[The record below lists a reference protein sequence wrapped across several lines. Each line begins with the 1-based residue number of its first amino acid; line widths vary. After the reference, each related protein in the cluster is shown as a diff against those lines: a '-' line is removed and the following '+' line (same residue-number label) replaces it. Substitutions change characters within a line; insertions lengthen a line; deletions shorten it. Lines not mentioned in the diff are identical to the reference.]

1 MLAEYT
7 GYSAA
12 CCAAVAD
19 GGGAAALLR
28 LVRGANRSTPHA
40 AFTRGALVALRN
52 LARRPAT
59 VAAVLAAPSC
69 AQVLGEQ
76 LQLFRDQPVR
86 AMPLRGDGGRTT
98 LLAG

>member
-1 MLAEYT
+1 MQVQREAALLAEYT

-12 CCAAVAD
+12 CCAAVSD

-28 LVRGANRSTPHA
+28 LVRGANRSAPHA
-40 AFTRGALVALRN
+40 TFTRAALGALRN

-59 VAAVLAAPSC
+59 AAAVLATPAC

-76 LQLFRDQPVR
+76 LQLFRDQQVR
-86 AMPLRGDGGRTT
+86 SMSAW
-98 LLAG
+98 